1 MVQEGL
7 ADYLTSGQKPEKS
20 EGVSPSAKIRNVLG
34 VLGTARTVRM
44 ETMSEGK
51 VEMAL
56 ENLRGSG
63 FHSGEIKSNW
73 EGF

>member
-34 VLGTARTVRM
+34 VFGTARTVRM

-56 ENLRGSG
+56 ENLSGSG